1 MDTDTAQT
9 RRAQL
14 DSLHNDGVLT
24 DAEYEDALTRVDQHG
39 ATAAEAVAQATDLPV
54 PDAEQLVDGLAPAP
68 PTAVAPVPPADVPV
82 PPADVPIVDAP
93 VPPADVPIADASES
107 ELELEAD
114 AAEPVVAAPTS
125 VPCPTCGTAP

>member
-68 PTAVAPVPPADVPV
+68 PTAVAPVPPADAPVPPADVPIVDAPVPPADVPV

-107 ELELEAD
+107 ELELEA
-114 AAEPVVAAPTS
+114 
-125 VPCPTCGTAP
+125 